1 MQATGSPDPCG
12 SASAVAQMPVLGLG
26 FDPNHI
32 AVIPI
37 ERAGQEA
44 AAELFL
50 RASTGGGVEQRLKVG
65 ETVAADEIETEQR
78 VALAQEG

>member
-1 MQATGSPDPCG
+1 MQATGSPDPCS
-12 SASAVAQMPVLGLG
+12 SASAVAQMPVLG

-44 AAELFL
+44 AGELFL
-50 RASTGGGVEQRLKVG
+50 RASTGGGVEQWLKVG
-65 ETVAADEIETEQR
+65 EAVAADEIETEQR